1 MSDEALNKH
10 LDWLDECQKA
20 DAAVNDEYVWQCPYC
35 GEFVPNGDCCTCKPE
50 EDDIPF

>member
-10 LDWLDECQKA
+10 LDWLDDCEEA
-20 DAAVNDEYVWQCPYC
+20 ERDEYVWQCPYC
-35 GEFVPNGDCCTCKPE
+35 GEFVADGKSCTCEPE